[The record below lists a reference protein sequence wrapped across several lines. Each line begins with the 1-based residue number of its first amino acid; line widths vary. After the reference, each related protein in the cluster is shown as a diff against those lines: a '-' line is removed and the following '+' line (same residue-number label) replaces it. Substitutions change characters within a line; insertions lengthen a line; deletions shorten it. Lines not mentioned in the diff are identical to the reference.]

1 MKYSYIFLLG
11 LLCVVVTSCRTT
23 IKLAEKKEIPLLTE
37 NKLFKNIETGEL
49 DYNTLFVKRMDV
61 SLEHKGGSNGFK
73 ASMKIQRDSFIQISV
88 TAPLGIEVARVLLT
102 LDSIKFA
109 DVYHKKYFM
118 ADYEFFNEKYDVRL
132 GYNCIQDILTNT
144 SFNFESCSGL
154 EKSKRYKLTRT
165 VEGYELSSLE
175 ERALS
180 RKIRKLYKKKRK
192 NKDFVLIL
200 QKILIDPQF
209 FRPVRVSIEDVDEDM
224 EVAVEYSHFKDFS
237 GKILPEKIEFRLNA
251 DQENTNVKVQFQK
264 VEFDVPVESN
274 FKISSKYKLIQ

>member
-11 LLCVVVTSCRTT
+11 LLCVVVTSCCTT

-118 ADYEFFNEKYDVRL
+118 TDYEFFNEKYDVRL

-144 SFNFESCSGL
+144 FFNFESCSGL
-154 EKSKRYKLTRT
+154 EKSKKYRLART

-175 ERALS
+175 ERAPLLLPYLHQHLLW
-180 RKIRKLYKKKRK
+180 IPL
-192 NKDFVLIL
+192 
-200 QKILIDPQF
+200 
-209 FRPVRVSIEDVDEDM
+209 PVGRI
-224 EVAVEYSHFKDFS
+224 
-237 GKILPEKIEFRLNA
+237 A
-251 DQENTNVKVQFQK
+251 DQ
-264 VEFDVPVESN
+264 
-274 FKISSKYKLIQ
+274 SKFSAKSIQNLCFFFFSCTIF